1 MAHQRAGKKISSD
14 VKQNIIMFGGLV
26 FCIIFFSIFTSLH
39 GQSIWNP
46 EKLSTLISDV
56 IVTALLSVG
65 AVFVYA
71 LGNIDI
77 STGKQVGLYA
87 TLMVV
92 IQQQTGSLLWGVL
105 LSFLIAIFI
114 AIVNA
119 ITGEL
124 LHIYAIIPSVVF
136 MFVLSGLSTIIYS
149 NLGCR
154 SISLYN
160 YDYSIFKNPWVMVGT
175 LIIESLLVAFV
186 FNKTMVGKYTK
197 AIGANAISAIQ
208 GGAYIIKYKVMA
220 YIVMGVCTVVAS
232 LFQMG
237 YTSSA
242 SDSTGTGYEL
252 NVMIALILGGMP
264 LSGGMKSRVSSA
276 LVGAMTFS
284 LLNVGLPLIG
294 VPVNFTFMVKALIFM
309 IVVLIT
315 CRKRG
320 GVLPR

>member
-119 ITGEL
+119 ITGGL

-197 AIGANAISAIQ
+197 AIGANAISASQ
-208 GGAYIIKYKVMA
+208 GGANIIKYKVMA

-237 YTSSA
+237 YTASA

-276 LVGAMTFS
+276 LVGA